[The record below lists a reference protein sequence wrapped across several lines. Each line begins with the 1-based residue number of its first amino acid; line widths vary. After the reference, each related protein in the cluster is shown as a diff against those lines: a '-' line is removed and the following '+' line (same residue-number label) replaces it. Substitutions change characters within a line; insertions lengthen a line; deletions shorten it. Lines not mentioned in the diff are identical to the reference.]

1 MKIRKKISVLAATLL
16 LLFAAAPALASA
28 ASCSNNTSST
38 KSAITSGADCA
49 SGNSDNNPQ
58 SLDTTAKSIL
68 NLLSTIVGVA
78 AVFMIIFSGLRYIT
92 SGGDAE
98 KVKTA
103 KRTLLYALVGLAIV
117 ALTQTIVHLVLTEA
131 SHPNQVSIMLRL

>member
-1 MKIRKKISVLAATLL
+1 
-16 LLFAAAPALASA
+16 
-28 ASCSNNTSST
+28 
-38 KSAITSGADCA
+38 
-49 SGNSDNNPQ
+49 
-58 SLDTTAKSIL
+58 
-68 NLLSTIVGVA
+68 
-78 AVFMIIFSGLRYIT
+78 MIIFSGLRYIT